1 MFTAFN
7 ERNDFSYAFEKI
19 RNAISAPG
27 ENNLYAAT
35 ELGLGILLRKYEQ
48 FRQELDAAGELGNWE
63 YDLDTYNHCI
73 AVLQRYFTGNPSGL
87 TERDARIYS
96 HYLQTEHKG
105 FVKLAEELAADR
117 AGPRLAE
124 MRGIV
129 PAVLGR
135 GGLRRGHASRKRQCS
150 GGGQ

>member
-27 ENNLYAAT
+27 ENNVYAAT

-48 FRQELDAAGELGNWE
+48 FRRELDAAGELGNWE

-87 TERDARIYS
+87 TERDARIGNDSNLLIVFYV
-96 HYLQTEHKG
+96 QIMPDD
-105 FVKLAEELAADR
+105 FVMQLHR
-117 AGPRLAE
+117 F
-124 MRGIV
+124 
-129 PAVLGR
+129 
-135 GGLRRGHASRKRQCS
+135 
-150 GGGQ
+150 

>member
-1 MFTAFN
+1 MGSCA
-7 ERNDFSYAFEKI
+7 AP
-19 RNAISAPG
+19 SAKGDDKFITTDYLQQCP
-27 ENNLYAAT
+27 T

-48 FRQELDAAGELGNWE
+48 FRRELDAAGELGNWE

-117 AGPRLAE
+117 
-124 MRGIV
+124 
-129 PAVLGR
+129 
-135 GGLRRGHASRKRQCS
+135 
-150 GGGQ
+150 

>member
-1 MFTAFN
+1 MQMPGIWICYTYVG
-7 ERNDFSYAFEKI
+7 FSLFPLRSEK
-19 RNAISAPG
+19 R
-27 ENNLYAAT
+27 
-35 ELGLGILLRKYEQ
+35 Q
-48 FRQELDAAGELGNWE
+48 FRRELDAAGELGNWE

-117 AGPRLAE
+117 
-124 MRGIV
+124 
-129 PAVLGR
+129 
-135 GGLRRGHASRKRQCS
+135 
-150 GGGQ
+150 

>member
-96 HYLQTEHKG
+96 HPSGKSQYQPGGT
-105 FVKLAEELAADR
+105 
-117 AGPRLAE
+117 GPQC
-124 MRGIV
+124 
-129 PAVLGR
+129 
-135 GGLRRGHASRKRQCS
+135 RGHPAQAH
-150 GGGQ
+150 G

>member
-7 ERNDFSYAFEKI
+7 EKNDFSYAFEII
-19 RNAISAPG
+19 RDAISAPG

-48 FRQELDAAGELGNWE
+48 FRQELDPAGELGNWE

-96 HYLQTEHKG
+96 HYLQTEHKR
-105 FVKLAEELAADR
+105 FVKLAEELT
-117 AGPRLAE
+117 AGR
-124 MRGIV
+124 
-129 PAVLGR
+129 
-135 GGLRRGHASRKRQCS
+135 
-150 GGGQ
+150 

>member
-96 HYLQTEHKG
+96 HYLQTEHKR
-105 FVKLAEELAADR
+105 FVKLADELPVLKFCPSDDDVVPSPQNAASGLFPCAFTSSAR
-117 AGPRLAE
+117 AAE
-124 MRGIV
+124 
-129 PAVLGR
+129 
-135 GGLRRGHASRKRQCS
+135 
-150 GGGQ
+150 

>member
-48 FRQELDAAGELGNWE
+48 FRQELDAAGELE
-63 YDLDTYNHCI
+63 
-73 AVLQRYFTGNPSGL
+73 TGNMISIPTITVLRCCNVTS
-87 TERDARIYS
+87 
-96 HYLQTEHKG
+96 
-105 FVKLAEELAADR
+105 
-117 AGPRLAE
+117 
-124 MRGIV
+124 
-129 PAVLGR
+129 PAI
-135 GGLRRGHASRKRQCS
+135 HPD
-150 GGGQ
+150 

>member
-27 ENNLYAAT
+27 ENNVYAAT

-48 FRQELDAAGELGNWE
+48 FRRELDAAGELGNWE
-63 YDLDTYNHCI
+63 YDSIPTI
-73 AVLQRYFTGNPSGL
+73 TVLRCCNVYFTGNPSGL

-117 AGPRLAE
+117 
-124 MRGIV
+124 
-129 PAVLGR
+129 
-135 GGLRRGHASRKRQCS
+135 
-150 GGGQ
+150 

>member
-1 MFTAFN
+1 MAASP
-7 ERNDFSYAFEKI
+7 SYAFEKI

-27 ENNLYAAT
+27 ENNVYAAT

-48 FRQELDAAGELGNWE
+48 FRRELDVAGELGNWE

-96 HYLQTEHKG
+96 QYLQTEHKG

-117 AGPRLAE
+117 
-124 MRGIV
+124 
-129 PAVLGR
+129 
-135 GGLRRGHASRKRQCS
+135 
-150 GGGQ
+150 

>member
-1 MFTAFN
+1 
-7 ERNDFSYAFEKI
+7 
-19 RNAISAPG
+19 
-27 ENNLYAAT
+27 
-35 ELGLGILLRKYEQ
+35 
-48 FRQELDAAGELGNWE
+48 NWE

-117 AGPRLAE
+117 
-124 MRGIV
+124 
-129 PAVLGR
+129 
-135 GGLRRGHASRKRQCS
+135 
-150 GGGQ
+150 